1 MKHAV
6 LLCLALL
13 AGQASAR
20 QIPSDLSGM
29 RGFNYTTSRDD
40 SIGPRN
46 HSGLWLKY
54 NQADVDRDLDNARRL
69 NLNQVRVFVP
79 FSAWTTDKATFN
91 KNLLNFMLAC
101 HQRGIGVMLGLI
113 DEPRNMADNPAAF
126 PQLQEWIADMVK
138 VVGHEPSLEF
148 WDASNEP
155 DGGSQRDTAA
165 RQGRLNL
172 ARYMAG
178 ILHKLDKKTP
188 VTIGCIH
195 VACMKETVSSVDVL
209 SFHDYS
215 PTREQIRDRIKEA
228 KDFAATVR
236 KPVFSTEMGCIG
248 RANPYDVT
256 LQEFMRA
263 NMGWYLWELTITKEW
278 GDVHGVFYP
287 DGTVRDP
294 TIVSAILGF
303 FRNRGPNV
311 VLEDP
316 DRERWVTR
324 AVTDG
329 RNWLAQP
336 DPDWHEGLRQAEI
349 EANLLEA
356 AQLVPMREPPTRT
369 VDLLHTAPPDLPA
382 LQAIVRGYISILEAH
397 ETSRPLASAVR

>member
-126 PQLQEWIADMVK
+126 PQLQEWIADR
-138 VVGHEPSLEF
+138 SR
-148 WDASNEP
+148 W
-155 DGGSQRDTAA
+155 
-165 RQGRLNL
+165 L
-172 ARYMAG
+172 A
-178 ILHKLDKKTP
+178 TNP
-188 VTIGCIH
+188 
-195 VACMKETVSSVDVL
+195 VL
-209 SFHDYS
+209 SSGMPPMS
-215 PTREQIRDRIKEA
+215 PMEGANEIPPHARDA
-228 KDFAATVR
+228 
-236 KPVFSTEMGCIG
+236 
-248 RANPYDVT
+248 
-256 LQEFMRA
+256 
-263 NMGWYLWELTITKEW
+263 
-278 GDVHGVFYP
+278 
-287 DGTVRDP
+287 
-294 TIVSAILGF
+294 
-303 FRNRGPNV
+303 
-311 VLEDP
+311 
-316 DRERWVTR
+316 
-324 AVTDG
+324 
-329 RNWLAQP
+329 
-336 DPDWHEGLRQAEI
+336 
-349 EANLLEA
+349 
-356 AQLVPMREPPTRT
+356 
-369 VDLLHTAPPDLPA
+369 
-382 LQAIVRGYISILEAH
+382 
-397 ETSRPLASAVR
+397 